1 MTTPDDHLHRLST
14 AQRLAVAVL
23 QGDLDAVGP
32 LIDSLLESG
41 AGDGP
46 RLVPLKTL
54 RVGDPDRLRAVFY
67 VNNDTALAA
76 DDIEPFGRQRR
87 QWLAGETTALLLTGI
102 DRLEVYEVPEHVAR
116 LAEQKLRDERQA
128 LEERAQDS
136 LTRRVQA
143 INEHLAG
150 WAFPAEPPEP
160 GPIGPPPVDD
170 LGPPPSVES
179 DPDNWGDPSWPAPFS
194 DDGPDQEDDR

>member
-1 MTTPDDHLHRLST
+1 MTTPDDALHRLST

-102 DRLEVYEVPEHVAR
+102 DRLEVYEVPEHVEKVRKSRTGTKASAETRAKMRAAWAR
-116 LAEQKLRDERQA
+116 RKAEGTDHLAKLKAGAVAYWKTDEARRQRSEA
-128 LEERAQDS
+128 MRRIWEER
-136 LTRRVQA
+136 RRAKV
-143 INEHLAG
+143 
-150 WAFPAEPPEP
+150 
-160 GPIGPPPVDD
+160 
-170 LGPPPSVES
+170 SS
-179 DPDNWGDPSWPAPFS
+179 
-194 DDGPDQEDDR
+194 